1 MSSYTYQWQDCDST
15 GANCTNIGGATS
27 SSYTLTIADVG
38 HTIRAVV
45 TASNAAGSASTSS
58 VQTAMVTGVPPAPP
72 SNTALPQVSGTTTQ
86 GGTLTTTTGSWSGSP
101 TAFTY
106 AWQDCNSSGGSCT
119 IIRGASSN
127 TYTLGSGDVGLTI
140 RVVVTASNAG
150 GSASA
155 TSAQTATVAAAASG
169 SGSVPCALT
178 HAAGADGTNSCWA
191 THTGVQNGTGYSEAQ
206 ILAGQSTLT
215 HVMGD
220 QTIKTPGAVISN
232 EWISGCV
239 AIDASNVTIKNSL
252 IYPSGHN
259 CSGGAGGS
267 QASAVNDGQGS
278 STPTGTLIEDTTVD
292 GNNAVGDQYGVS
304 LIHGECLQ
312 CNVLGFAKNFSTG
325 VNTAGDPAIFQ
336 DSYSHDLSSNDQ
348 CAHADG
354 FFIESGAYITIEHS
368 YSIIDHLGTNCVN
381 GAIDSGGSWG
391 PPSHETITN
400 TYMEGSVNGQDWH
413 GACGESSMQL
423 TNDAFSNNEKG
434 SGPWLSIDA
443 GNVWS
448 GNYTAES
455 PSTGYPAPGPGNC

>member
-1 MSSYTYQWQDCDST
+1 MLKKWLIALGAALVCVVAAVAFAAPSCACGGVGSVKPPAISGTATQAQTLTTGTGSWTNNPTGFTYAWRDCDRS
-15 GANCTNIGGATS
+15 GNNCAVIGGAMS
-27 SSYTLTIADVG
+27 SSYALAAGDVG
-38 HTIRAVV
+38 HTV
-45 TASNAAGSASTSS
+45 
-58 VQTAMVTGVPPAPP
+58 
-72 SNTALPQVSGTTTQ
+72 
-86 GGTLTTTTGSWSGSP
+86 
-101 TAFTY
+101 
-106 AWQDCNSSGGSCT
+106 
-119 IIRGASSN
+119 
-127 TYTLGSGDVGLTI
+127 

-155 TSAQTATVAAAASG
+155 TSAQTATVAAAG

-354 FFIESGAYITIEHS
+354 FWLDSASYVTIEHS
-368 YSIIDHLGTNCVN
+368 YSIIDHLGTTCVN
-381 GAIDSGGSWG
+381 GAIATGTDWG
-391 PPSHETITN
+391 APSHQAVDHSYLEGSASGEGWHGGCGE
-400 TYMEGSVNGQDWH
+400 TYMQ
-413 GACGESSMQL
+413 M

-434 SGPWLSIDA
+434 SGPWPSIGT

-455 PSTGYPAPGPGNC
+455 PSTGYPAPGPGSC